1 MGKRKVL
8 SESYLKE
15 LVSPE
20 EGQLLGR
27 VIKLVGGDNVVV
39 KCNDQNIRICRISG
53 KIKRRM
59 WIRANDI
66 VLVSPWDFRADRAD
80 IIWRYITAHADRLQ
94 DEGLLTC

>member
-8 SESYLKE
+8 SESYLKD
-15 LVSPE
+15 LVLPE

-39 KCNDQNIRICRISG
+39 KCNDEKIRISRISG

-59 WIRANDI
+59 WIRVNDI
-66 VLVSPWDFRADRAD
+66 VLVSPWDFRSDRS
-80 IIWRYITAHADRLQ
+80 
-94 DEGLLTC
+94 